1 MHEHRS
7 VVFDWC
13 YNVNDDLAKELT
25 SASFPKLR
33 LVRLKDCFNMPQD
46 LKKWVTDVKEKYEG
60 KSGVA
65 CTEVAT

>member
-1 MHEHRS
+1 MI
-7 VVFDWC
+7 W
-13 YNVNDDLAKELT
+13 AKELT